1 MATSALAAIA
11 FWICF
16 SFFVGFAA
24 DLAGDAFFP
33 VDPRAAERNP
43 ELMVTQAQAKKLI
56 SYISPMTLY
65 SEGTTIVLN
74 PLQKTTQSLLLMGP
88 MERLSISR
96 FQNPLP
102 LGQSLSIVL
111 PHIITL
117 IAITMIFFAISYAVF
132 MRQEVR
138 ST

>member
-1 MATSALAAIA
+1 
-11 FWICF
+11 
-16 SFFVGFAA
+16 
-24 DLAGDAFFP
+24 
-33 VDPRAAERNP
+33 
-43 ELMVTQAQAKKLI
+43 MVTQAQAKKLI